1 MKAENLL
8 KLTESEE
15 IKKFIPGFSVIQT
28 ISELHK
34 DNFQENKLY
43 AVRSSCDVEDGSE
56 NSYAGQFTTF
66 LNVKADGLEEAAK
79 RVFESFGEHQ
89 GKVIIQ
95 EMVSS
100 DISGVIFTVNPI
112 GILNEMVI
120 VAGLGL
126 GDGVVEDK
134 VSTSTYY
141 YNTDDKI
148 YYYDGEKFLSNKVV
162 KELLDIATVIKNYV
176 GYEAD
181 IEFAIENG
189 KIYILQVRPITTLKD
204 MKEMIVLDNSNIVES
219 YPGISLPLTQDF
231 VQT

>member
-8 KLTESEE
+8 KLTESEK
-15 IKKFIPGFSVIQT
+15 IKNYVPKFWVIEN
-28 ISELHK
+28 IAELHIEDFADDK
-34 DNFQENKLY
+34 FY
-43 AVRSSCDVEDGSE
+43 AVRSSCDVEDSSE
-56 NSYAGQFTTF
+56 SSYAGCFTTL
-66 LNVKADGLEEAAK
+66 LNVKKEDLKEAFK
-79 RVFESFGEHQ
+79 KVFESFGEHS

-100 DISGVIFTVNPI
+100 EISGIIFTANPI

-134 VSTSTYY
+134 VNTTTYY

-148 YYYDGEKFLSNKVV
+148 YYYDGEKLLKNDEV
-162 KELLDIATVIKNYV
+162 KRLINLAELIKTYV

-181 IEFAIENG
+181 IEFAMAQG
-189 KIYILQVRPITTLKD
+189 QIYI
-204 MKEMIVLDNSNIVES
+204 
-219 YPGISLPLTQDF
+219 
-231 VQT
+231 